1 MYWAGV
7 DIGGT
12 KIAASIAADDA
23 VILGTVRRATPP
35 GADFSPVFE
44 AAAAMVGELLA
55 ARGAT
60 LKELSGGQHRA
71 GRAHRLAG
79 GARAAAV

>member
-35 GADFSPVFE
+35 GADFSPC
-44 AAAAMVGELLA
+44 
-55 ARGAT
+55 
-60 LKELSGGQHRA
+60 LKPPPPWSVSCSR
-71 GRAHRLAG
+71 
-79 GARAAAV
+79 RAAPR